1 MEVALVVLGP
11 VPLLTLCQS
20 KRVRLAFTVPA
31 YPNVPALFP
40 KKLQNMQKAKTDEQS
55 LLESF
60 GR

>member
-1 MEVALVVLGP
+1 MVLGP
-11 VPLLTLCQS
+11 VPLLALCQS
-20 KRVRLAFTVPA
+20 KRVRLAFTVLA

-40 KKLQNMQKAKTDEQS
+40 TKLQNMQKAKTDEQS

>member
-1 MEVALVVLGP
+1 MVLGP